1 MKDLRVG
8 IGFDAHAFS
17 DDAALVERRGGR
29 VRVVEGD
36 RRLLK
41 VTTQADLD
49 FVESLLSAAT

>member
-1 MKDLRVG
+1 
-8 IGFDAHAFS
+8 
-17 DDAALVERRGGR
+17 

-49 FVESLLSAAT
+49 FVESLL

>member
-1 MKDLRVG
+1 
-8 IGFDAHAFS
+8 
-17 DDAALVERRGGR
+17 

-36 RRLLK
+36 PRLLK